1 MSDTSIPANHSQ
13 QVVTRTGLSL
23 FVILAGSFLAPLLI
37 HSSTLAIPTVAEDLK
52 LNAEVISWFT
62 LMQVLGSV
70 CLVLPA
76 GKLSD
81 IYGRKRI
88 FAIGTLISGL
98 ACMLAGS
105 AQCASMLLISR
116 CMQGIGGA
124 FIFAAALALV
134 SSIPPPE
141 QKARVMGVYIAVA
154 YLGIVVG
161 PLFGGVMLHYINWR
175 WVFYLPGLMLLLI
188 GLLGVFALKWEQ
200 YGDRNA
206 RLRFLDTSLYMA
218 SLGLIALSVFKTQSL
233 QGQFLLLTGLL
244 AFAGFCWFQTRRR
257 DPLLQVSLFVNNP
270 VFTIL
275 VVTHFLAYA
284 ALLALPFTLTLYLQY
299 VQSIDAQ
306 TTGLILISQAAF
318 TAVVAP
324 ASGWLAARFRV
335 RTLLIAGSMILFIG
349 ALFFTQLDA
358 NSSVWVVLAGLS
370 LVGLAVGVSDTQ
382 VINTALST
390 VDPQKLGSAS
400 ATLNGLR
407 TMGGF
412 VGVGVVSFLM
422 SHYLGAREIVPALY
436 PQLLKML
443 QAYFYIG
450 ACLIFMAFS
459 FLLLG
464 IWYRSRRRS
473 S

>member
-206 RLRFLDTSLYMA
+206 RLRILDTSLYMA